1 MSAEKLMLLNCGA
14 GEDSRAPWTAE
25 RSNQSV
31 LKEINT
37 EYPLKRLM
45 LKVKLQNFG
54 LLMRRAYSLEDT
66 MMLGK
71 IEGRR
76 RKGAMEDELVGWHH
90 GLNGCE
96 FEQTSRDSY
105 GQGSLMC

>member
-14 GEDSRAPWTAE
+14 GEDSRVPWTAE

-54 LLMRRAYSLEDT
+54 LLM
-66 MMLGK
+66 
-71 IEGRR
+71 
-76 RKGAMEDELVGWHH
+76 
-90 GLNGCE
+90 
-96 FEQTSRDSY
+96 
-105 GQGSLMC
+105 